1 MPPRTLASL
10 AHALTVSA
18 SSDDALQALGES
30 LAEVDRFAQLA
41 LVRFDERRGML
52 GERLLATG
60 ATTTSAKL
68 ETTFD
73 HLPSRERAAIAV
85 GGQLVDF
92 GEASDEFARLF
103 EMPAFGEAGWL
114 SVRGLRYEGQ
124 LTALLVLY
132 EARKLFGARTAERFL
147 PAIALFELA
156 YLRFLEREAREEAL
170 RTLEDVTQ
178 QVHGDYESR
187 LAELEASLNSAS
199 NSLSSAAP
207 DDSARV
213 VSLERELAQAAEDA
227 RRAIRR
233 ADAVEATVSSAVEQL
248 EKAHVELHRRNESLR
263 QKTRTIYLIDRVL
276 TLDASTKDP
285 RQLADGLLAL
295 VGDDMHSH
303 RCSLML
309 VAPDG
314 ESLYLAAAR
323 GVGPSITEGV
333 RVAIGQGV
341 AGRVAA
347 SREPLLVRDV
357 AEAKAHPL
365 LHDQYFTTGSFI
377 SFPLIYHDQLVGVV
391 NVANRAMQ
399 GLFVEEDV
407 DRVRLL
413 GLVIALVAS
422 NAHLP
427 ERLVEAFSV
436 G

>member
-1 MPPRTLASL
+1 
-10 AHALTVSA
+10 
-18 SSDDALQALGES
+18 
-30 LAEVDRFAQLA
+30 
-41 LVRFDERRGML
+41 
-52 GERLLATG
+52 
-60 ATTTSAKL
+60 
-68 ETTFD
+68 
-73 HLPSRERAAIAV
+73 
-85 GGQLVDF
+85 
-92 GEASDEFARLF
+92 
-103 EMPAFGEAGWL
+103 
-114 SVRGLRYEGQ
+114 
-124 LTALLVLY
+124 
-132 EARKLFGARTAERFL
+132 L

-156 YLRFLEREAREEAL
+156 YLRFLEREAREEAV

-178 QVHGDYESR
+178 HVHGEYETR
-187 LAELEASLNSAS
+187 LAELETRLTDAS
-199 NSLSSAAP
+199 NSQSNQVAV
-207 DDSARV
+207 DSTRV
-213 VSLERELAQAAEDA
+213 VSLERELAQATEDA

-233 ADAVEATVSSAVEQL
+233 ADAVEATIGSAVEQL

-314 ESLYLAAAR
+314 DSLYLAASR
-323 GVGPSITEGV
+323 GIGPSITEGV

-357 AEAKAHPL
+357 TKAKTHPL

-377 SFPLIYHDQLVGVV
+377 SFV
-391 NVANRAMQ
+391 NLANRAMQ
-399 GLFVEEDV
+399 GVFGEEDV

-422 NAHLP
+422 NARLP

-436 G
+436 R